1 MPEHV
6 RYRDDLETIAP
17 DEAETFAKIVDLMT
31 RGMHL
36 VREKAGESVRV
47 SHAKAHGFV
56 TGTLA
61 VDADLPAELAQG
73 LFARPATYDA
83 LVRLATAPGENLDD
97 RTVSTQRGMAIK
109 VMGVDGEMLGGGGG
123 GGGATQDFVL
133 DSGTKEFIASDAA
146 TFLQSFKPNALL
158 APRLPEAV
166 KGAVSKTARAAGAA
180 LETVGVESP
189 KLDFYGHP
197 KYHPLAEAYYSQC
210 PMRWGEHVAKLAVV
224 PANPALEALYE
235 KVLDVPGEN
244 GLRTM
249 TVDYFK
255 ANAAEYDVCVQ
266 LCTDPEE
273 MPIEDATAKWDEDKS
288 PYRRVGR
295 LTLPAQDAY
304 DERRQDVVDHR
315 MSFSPAH
322 SLAAHR
328 PLGSVM
334 RARLA
339 VYPVVAGR
347 RRSENG
353 VEPLEPAAAAADV
366 PG

>member
-1 MPEHV
+1 MPDHV
-6 RYRDDLETIAP
+6 RYRDGLETIAP
-17 DEAETFAKIVDLMT
+17 DEAETFDKIIDLMT

-61 VDADLPAELAQG
+61 VDGDLPAELAQG

-97 RTVSTQRGMAIK
+97 RKVSTQRGMAIK
-109 VMGVDGEMLGGGGG
+109 VMGVGGERLAGHDA
-123 GGGATQDFVL
+123 ATQDFVL

-146 TFLQSFKPNALL
+146 AFLQAFKPNALL

-166 KGAVSKTARAAGAA
+166 KGAVSKAARAADAA
-180 LETVGVESP
+180 LGAVGVESP

-210 PMRWGEHVAKLAVV
+210 PLRWGDYVAKLAVV
-224 PANPALEALYE
+224 PANPPLEALYE
-235 KVLDVPGEN
+235 QVLDVPGED
-244 GLRTM
+244 GLRTL

-266 LCTDPEE
+266 LCTDPEQ
-273 MPIEDATAKWDEDKS
+273 MPIEDAMAKWDEAES

-295 LTLPAQDAY
+295 LTLPPQDAY
-304 DERRQDVVDHR
+304 DDRRQDVVDHR

-328 PLGSVM
+328 PMGSVM

-347 RRSENG
+347 RRSENN
-353 VEPLEPAAAAADV
+353 VQPLEPAKAADV